1 MPSTITDYTDKV
13 AVITGGASGIGK
25 GIAHELL
32 KSGAKVVIADVQ
44 QDAIDAT
51 VKELSADGE
60 IWGQRTDVT
69 SYESVQALADA
80 VFDRYGVCH
89 LLFNNAGIGAPGSL
103 MWESTPNDW
112 RWTMEVNVLGVEYGI
127 LAFVPRMIASGEPGH
142 IVNTSSGNGAVSV
155 LADNG
160 HYAASKAA
168 VRALTEALAAQL
180 EREDTNL
187 RASMFLPGGRGLLAT
202 GLYTSDRNRP
212 EDRTREVPR
221 STPPRT
227 VDDIVAGAKA
237 AGHELPLQ
245 DLNELGRD
253 VLDQLLTGV
262 WCIQMFGN
270 ENNAKALHERADRW
284 GQGLNPTDSGQT
296 RFGG

>member
-1 MPSTITDYTDKV
+1 MCSRTPSTR
-13 AVITGGASGIGK
+13 
-25 GIAHELL
+25 
-32 KSGAKVVIADVQ
+32 
-44 QDAIDAT
+44 T

-60 IWGQRTDVT
+60 IWGQPTDVT
-69 SYESVQALADA
+69 SYESVVALADA

-180 EREDTNL
+180 EREDTKL
-187 RASMFLPGGRGLLAT
+187 RVVDVPSGWSWTARDRPLHLGPEPSGG
-202 GLYTSDRNRP
+202 P
-212 EDRTREVPR
+212 HP
-221 STPPRT
+221 
-227 VDDIVAGAKA
+227 
-237 AGHELPLQ
+237 
-245 DLNELGRD
+245 
-253 VLDQLLTGV
+253 
-262 WCIQMFGN
+262 
-270 ENNAKALHERADRW
+270 
-284 GQGLNPTDSGQT
+284 
-296 RFGG
+296 